1 MPPRPDWLDGALRG
15 VGLSFGIERLLSVP
29 GLGAPPQP
37 RVVWVGYAAE
47 DQRLPALRAVAALRA
62 GGAEVLF
69 ADGLEAAPSP
79 RATVRLVHRAGHL
92 RPLDAPEAA
101 PLAVPDLLETLRRAP
116 DAQGEEPHDPLR
128 R

>member
-1 MPPRPDWLDGALRG
+1 M
-15 VGLSFGIERLLSVP
+15 SFGIERLLSVP

-79 RATVRLVHRAGHL
+79 RATVIGTGVVWEASEEVIGGIRES
-92 RPLDAPEAA
+92 LDMPA
-101 PLAVPDLLETLRRAP
+101 
-116 DAQGEEPHDPLR
+116 
-128 R
+128 